1 MIRTI
6 KLFFTTGVLILLLF
20 SCSDNTIEVKT
31 KENFDLVELPDGS
44 IVYLNHN
51 STLSYDPEFQSRH
64 FEIEGELY
72 FDVVE
77 DDTPFIIFADL
88 GTVTVVGTEFSV
100 KTEDDEME
108 VEVAEGSVEI
118 STDQHLEKID
128 KGGRAVYKGGE
139 KGIRKMK
146 AEFKFKSWMNELKVE
161 FKKLGK
167 EFKKSSKEVG
177 RESKKALKELKKGL
191 KELK

>member
-6 KLFFTTGVLILLLF
+6 KLFFTTGVLIFLLF

-31 KENFDLVELPDGS
+31 KDNFDLVELPDGS

-64 FEIEGELY
+64 VEIEGELY

-77 DDTPFIIFADL
+77 DDTPFIIFSDL

-118 STDQHLEKID
+118 STGQHFEKID

-177 RESKKALKELKKGL
+177 RESEKAVKELKKGL